1 MKGEYPMK
9 KYEDYPDL
17 LLVSDLMEILN
28 SCYNTTRALLHQ
40 TKAFPVIKHGGKL
53 MVPKKPFWDALMT
66 GKIR

>member
-1 MKGEYPMK
+1 MK

-17 LLVSDLMEILN
+17 LLVEHLMEILC

-40 TKAFPVIKHGGKL
+40 TKTFPVFKHGGKF
-53 MVPKKPFWDALMT
+53 MVPKKPFWEALMA